1 VNYPA
6 IVVKMLT
13 RALLLIL
20 LIPAVSHAACQTT
33 FSVAWLEWKPYQ
45 MLKDQQVTGI
55 DIELLKAIM
64 DNAGCAY
71 HLKNIPWE
79 RTKRYIQSGEIDLAI
94 GASKTAD
101 RRPWAYFSEPYRS
114 ETMAI
119 FVRKDEYPIWNA
131 AQNFTQLA
139 RLKPRAAVI
148 HGAFYGEAWEQI
160 KDALLVHQLSKY
172 EQLFKMLHIQ
182 RTNIVLN
189 DLYNGEELIKE
200 FGLQEQITTLDW
212 NASVDKIHLMFS
224 KKTVPQDDID
234 LINHSIRQLRASGEI
249 NAIISRYH

>member
-1 VNYPA
+1 
-6 IVVKMLT
+6 MLT
-13 RALLLIL
+13 LLTPL
-20 LIPAVSHAACQTT
+20 ASYAACQTT

-45 MLKDQQVTGI
+45 MQKGNRVTGI

-71 HLKNIPWE
+71 QLQNIPWE
-79 RTKRYIQSGEIDLAI
+79 RTKRYIRSGEIDLAI
-94 GASKTAD
+94 GASKNQERT
-101 RRPWAYFSEPYRS
+101 RWAYFSEPYRS

-131 AQNFTQLA
+131 AQNFDQLA
-139 RLKPRAAVI
+139 QLKPRIAVI
-148 HGAFYGEAWEQI
+148 HGAFYGEAWNHI
-160 KDALLVHQLSKY
+160 KDTLFVHQLSQY

-200 FGLQEQITTLDW
+200 FGLEEEITTLDW
-212 NASVDKIHLMFS
+212 HASLDDIHFMFS
-224 KKTVPQDDID
+224 QKTVPQADID
-234 LINHSIRQLRASGEI
+234 LINQSIRQLRESGRIE
-249 NAIISRYH
+249 AIINTYH